1 MPQWARS
8 VLTHSDKGF
17 CCVDAVWLLI
27 WCLAGKSLFPRFGLS
42 KECVAFSSP
51 LEKRKGLRAR
61 VPQCTSWRARRYGT
75 WPESLSDTWL
85 PRLRGL
91 SAQGC
96 TLKRLKTNEDAATRR
111 EKVSSNERG
120 YSRISATRNRS
131 RFGAL
136 GGFSDQSVG
145 FVDTVIC
152 PSLVT
157 SRSPPERKP
166 SCDEAGSVGNIRVQ
180 RVTSLA

>member
-1 MPQWARS
+1 MQLSAQLFDFFSLSALKHNIDSSHFFFSFFLYQVVSPDYPYVPQWASS

-85 PRLRGL
+85 PRRRGL

-96 TLKRLKTNEDAATRR
+96 TLKRLTTNEDAATRR
-111 EKVSSNERG
+111 EKVFPNER
-120 YSRISATRNRS
+120 
-131 RFGAL
+131 
-136 GGFSDQSVG
+136 Q
-145 FVDTVIC
+145 
-152 PSLVT
+152 
-157 SRSPPERKP
+157 
-166 SCDEAGSVGNIRVQ
+166 
-180 RVTSLA
+180 